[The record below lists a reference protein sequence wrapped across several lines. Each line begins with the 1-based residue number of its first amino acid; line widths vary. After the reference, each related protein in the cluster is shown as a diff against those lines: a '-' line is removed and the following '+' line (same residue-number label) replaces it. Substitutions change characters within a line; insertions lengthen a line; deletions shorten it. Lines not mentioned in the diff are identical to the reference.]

1 MGGGASPVGS
11 GSASPSASD
20 SSATPRPPIRRTAQ
34 RSCPL
39 CEAICGLSIEVEGDR
54 VVRVRGDEADP
65 FSRGFI
71 CPKGASLGELH
82 HDPDR
87 LRAPLVRRGG
97 QLVPV
102 SWEEAFAEV
111 ERGLGRIVA
120 EHGRQALAVLLGNP
134 VTHHLAPALYLRS
147 LIRAA
152 GTRNLFTASTVDQ
165 MPQHVVSGLLWGDPS
180 AFPIPDLDR
189 TDYLL
194 MLGANPMASNGSLLT
209 APDFPGRLKEFKP
222 RGARLVVVDPRR
234 TETAERA
241 DQHLFIRPGTD
252 VFWLAALVN
261 TLFAEGLVAIGR
273 LEPWVVGVDEIRVLV
288 EPFTPERVA
297 PICGID
303 PATTRQIAR
312 ALARAAAAAVYG
324 RVGNHTVEFGTA
336 TAWMAAVLNV
346 LTGNF
351 DRPGGVMTS
360 SPVASRID
368 DRAPGGRG
376 YRVGRWKSRV
386 SGHPEVNGE
395 FPAAALAEEIET
407 PGEGRI
413 RAVLSVATN
422 PVRSYPNSERLDRA
436 FAGLDFYVAVDVYV
450 NETTRHAN
458 VILPPPSPLEEENY
472 ELTFLANA
480 VRSFAK
486 YAPPVFPRDA
496 AGSAASGVAPSE
508 ADLFAKL
515 VLILRGE
522 GAKTDPAR
530 VHDALVDELIEREC
544 RDAEGPLA
552 GRDPAEIRGALAGLS
567 PVSKLLDLRLR
578 TGWHGDRFGDRE
590 GGISLAKLA
599 AHPHG
604 VDLGP
609 MVERFPARLAT
620 ESGLLELTPG
630 PLVEDWARVR
640 ARLEAPRSA
649 DGLLLIGRRQLR
661 SNNSWMHNLPSLV
674 SGRARCTLF
683 MHPAD
688 AESRGLATGG
698 RAEIRSKAGRITA
711 TVETSEVIMPG
722 VVSLPHGW
730 GHDLPGMQMAVAAA
744 HAGVASNVLA
754 DDRVIDRASG
764 NAVLNGIPV
773 EVVAVELRA

>member
-1 MGGGASPVGS
+1 MEAGR
-11 GSASPSASD
+11 
-20 SSATPRPPIRRTAQ
+20 ATTHRIAHRT
-34 RSCPL
+34 CPL
-39 CEAICGLSIEVEGDR
+39 CEATCGLAIEVEGDR
-54 VVRVRGDEADP
+54 VLGVRGDDADP
-65 FSRGFI
+65 FSRGFL
-71 CPKGASLGELH
+71 CPKGAALGELH

-87 LRAPLVRRGG
+87 LRQPLVRRDGE
-97 QLVPV
+97 LVPAT
-102 SWEEAFAEV
+102 WDEAFAEV
-111 ERGLGRIVA
+111 ERGLSKIVA
-120 EHGRQALAVLLGNP
+120 DHGRQSLAVLLGNP
-134 VTHHLAPALYLRS
+134 VTHHLAPAFYLRS

-194 MLGANPMASNGSLLT
+194 MLGANPIASNGSLLT
-209 APDFPGRLKEFKP
+209 APDLPGRLKAFKP
-222 RGARLVVVDPRR
+222 RGAKLVVVDPRR

-241 DQHLFIRPGTD
+241 DEHLFIRPGTD

-261 TLFAEGLVAIGR
+261 TLFTEELVAIGR
-273 LEPWVVGVDEIRVLV
+273 LEPFVVGVDEIRVLV

-297 PICGID
+297 PLCGID
-303 PATTRQIAR
+303 PATTRRIAR

-324 RVGNHTVEFGTA
+324 RIGNHTVEFGTA

-360 SPVASRID
+360 SPVAARID

-376 YRVGRWKSRV
+376 YRIGRWKSRV
-386 SGHPEVNGE
+386 AGHPEVNGE

-422 PVRSYPNSERLDRA
+422 PVRSYPNSARLDRA
-436 FAGLDFYVAVDVYV
+436 FAGLDFFVAVDVYV

-458 VILPPPSPLEEENY
+458 VILPPPSALEEENY
-472 ELTFLANA
+472 ELTFLGNA

-486 YAPPVFPRDA
+486 YAPPVFPRESA
-496 AGSAASGVAPSE
+496 PGSAATPQAPSE

-522 GAKTDPAR
+522 GAKADPAR
-530 VHDALVDELIEREC
+530 VHDALVEEYIEREC

-552 GRDPAEIRGALAGLS
+552 GRDPGEIRNALAGLS
-567 PVSKLLDLRLR
+567 PVGKLLDLRLR
-578 TGWHGDRFGDRE
+578 TGWHGDRFGDRA
-590 GGISLAKLA
+590 GGITLAKLA
-599 AHPHG
+599 EHPHG
-604 VDLGP
+604 IDLGP

-620 ESGLLELTPG
+620 ESGLLELTPA
-630 PLVEDWARVR
+630 PLVEDWRRVR
-640 ARLEAPRSA
+640 ARLEQPRPA
-649 DGLLLIGRRQLR
+649 DGLLLIGRRHVR
-661 SNNSWMHNLPSLV
+661 SNNSWMHNVASLV
-674 SGRARCTLF
+674 SGRSRCTLL

-688 AESRGLATGG
+688 AASRGLESGG
-698 RAEIRSKAGRITA
+698 QAEIRSQAGRL
-711 TVETSEVIMPG
+711 VVQLETSEAMMPG

-730 GHDLPGMQMAVAAA
+730 GHDLPGIRMRVAAA
-744 HAGVASNVLA
+744 HAGVASNALT
-754 DDRVIDRASG
+754 DECVIDVASG

-773 EVVAVELRA
+773 EVGAVESRA